1 MADDEE
7 QDDEIDRLYALPLE
21 EFTAA
26 RDELARRRRS
36 ETDAAAGDAVK
47 QLRKPSVA
55 AWALN
60 QVRRSDPERCE
71 ALIDAGG
78 RLREAHERLL
88 SGGERESLEQAVE
101 DERRLVVEVASE
113 AERELASAGRSTGG
127 ALQEKLRAT
136 LHAVASDVEA
146 REAFI
151 RGRLVREHEA
161 SGFGPLAV
169 ASAAAPAAPKGRRQP
184 PKKANAALERK
195 ARRLEERLERGRAR
209 QRELDEDKAESA
221 RRLREARGEAA
232 RAGAK
237 LERAEAAE
245 QRARER
251 AEEAAA
257 SVKELEGELR
267 EVASKQRA

>member
-21 EFTAA
+21 DFTAA
-26 RDELARRRRS
+26 RDELARRRR
-36 ETDAAAGDAVK
+36 EVDAAAGDAVK

-60 QVRRSDPERCE
+60 QVRRSNPERCD

-88 SGGERESLEQAVE
+88 SGGARESLEQAVE
-101 DERRLVVEVASE
+101 SERGLVVEVARE
-113 AERELASAGRSTGG
+113 AERELTSAGRSTGG

-136 LHAVASDVEA
+136 LHAVASDAEA

-161 SGFGPLAV
+161 SGFGPLA
-169 ASAAAPAAPKGRRQP
+169 ATSAAPKGRRQP
-184 PKKANAALERK
+184 AKKASAALERR
-195 ARRLEERLERGRAR
+195 ARRLEERLERSRAR
-209 QRELDEDKAESA
+209 QRELDENNAEA
-221 RRLREARGEAA
+221 GRRLREARDGAERAA
-232 RAGAK
+232 AA

-245 QRARER
+245 QRARAR

-257 SVKELEGELR
+257 SVKELEDELR
-267 EVASKQRA
+267 EVTSKRSA